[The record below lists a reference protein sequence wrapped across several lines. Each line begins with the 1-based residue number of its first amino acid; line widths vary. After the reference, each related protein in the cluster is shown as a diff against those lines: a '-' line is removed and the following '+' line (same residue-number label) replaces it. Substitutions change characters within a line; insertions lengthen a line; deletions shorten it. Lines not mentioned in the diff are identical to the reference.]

1 VPAPSSF
8 DYAVVRLVP
17 RVEREEFINV
27 GVILFCRTQGC
38 LITRIEPDLHRLAVL
53 APNFDLSIVQDQL
66 ELTLRICAGG
76 EEAGPYGQMSQSERF
91 QWLVSPRSTTV
102 QISSVHC
109 GLCTD
114 PKAALDE
121 LFERFVRPLPV
132 APEQ

>member
-1 VPAPSSF
+1 MPAPSSF

-38 LITRIEPDLHRLAVL
+38 LIARVEPDLHRLAKL
-53 APNFDLSIVQDQL
+53 APNFDLAIVQGQL
-66 ELTLRICAGG
+66 DLILRICAGG
-76 EEAGPYGQMSQSERF
+76 KDSGPYGEMSQSERF
-91 QWLVSPRSTTV
+91 QWLVSPCSSTV
-102 QISSVHC
+102 QTSPVHC

-121 LFERFVRPLPV
+121 LFERFVRQLPI
-132 APEQ
+132 APKR